1 MGIAHCELIGFV
13 AAIGMASPGAAQAV
27 AQVATGPVPKVVQ
40 IATGPRLEYV
50 EQGDRAGIAVI
61 LLHGYTDSWRSYERV
76 LPFLPKHFH
85 VFAVSQ
91 RGHGNS
97 DRPLDGYRAQDFA
110 RDVAGFLDAVH
121 VKSAVV
127 VGHSMGAR
135 NAMRF
140 AIDYPQRTRAL
151 VLVGAFMPGPPNA
164 AVQEFW
170 DTSVSRLTDPI
181 DPAFAR
187 AFQQDTLAQRVP
199 PEFFDTVVAESL
211 KVPARV
217 WKAAL
222 SGLMSGDFAA
232 DLPKI
237 TAPVLLIHS
246 RDDDYVLKD
255 FFVQPILEFQSC
267 CGQLSGR
274 RAFHHRALMGS
285 VNAAEIWG
293 FQDADGAI
301 DEMGILGYVAQIRDT
316 SCFFSASIN
325 SGSNEINCRA
335 G

>member
-1 MGIAHCELIGFV
+1 
-13 AAIGMASPGAAQAV
+13 MAGPGAAPAV
-27 AQVATGPVPKVVQ
+27 AQVATGPTPKFVHV
-40 IATGPRLEYV
+40 AAGPRLEYV
-50 EQGDRAGIAVI
+50 EQGDRAGIPVI

-76 LPFLPKHFH
+76 LPFLPKRFH

-151 VLVGAFMPGPPNA
+151 VLVGAFMPGRPNA

-170 DTSVSRLTDPI
+170 DTSVSGLTDPI

-199 PEFFDTVVAESL
+199 REFFDSVVAESL

-222 SGLMSGDFAA
+222 SGFMSADFAA

-237 TAPVLLIHS
+237 TAPTLL
-246 RDDDYVLKD
+246 VWGAKD
-255 FFVQPILEFQSC
+255 SFAPQADQDALVSAIKGAKVITYPSAGHGVHWEEPERFAADLANFS
-267 CGQLSGR
+267 R
-274 RAFHHRALMGS
+274 RAAGTGGPRA
-285 VNAAEIWG
+285 
-293 FQDADGAI
+293 ADR
-301 DEMGILGYVAQIRDT
+301 IRVR
-316 SCFFSASIN
+316 SAR
-325 SGSNEINCRA
+325 GQE
-335 G
+335 